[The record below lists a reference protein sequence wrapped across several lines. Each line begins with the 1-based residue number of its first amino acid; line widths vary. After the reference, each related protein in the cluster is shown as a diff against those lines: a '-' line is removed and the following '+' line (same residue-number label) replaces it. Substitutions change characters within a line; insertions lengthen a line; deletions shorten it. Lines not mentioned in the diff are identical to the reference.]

1 MSSYNNFQ
9 SFNMLSVEYQ
19 LLTTSYNQNLLLLN
33 LVSQYENMCRF
44 IDSKIYKVSI
54 RENQFFLDELYIR
67 IIILYQTI
75 INRVSLS
82 SLFQIN
88 NQFLVKQDQY
98 LIKVFKLPARY
109 IIEEKLRMFY
119 MNEMNKGFIF

>member
-1 MSSYNNFQ
+1 
-9 SFNMLSVEYQ
+9 MLSVEYQ